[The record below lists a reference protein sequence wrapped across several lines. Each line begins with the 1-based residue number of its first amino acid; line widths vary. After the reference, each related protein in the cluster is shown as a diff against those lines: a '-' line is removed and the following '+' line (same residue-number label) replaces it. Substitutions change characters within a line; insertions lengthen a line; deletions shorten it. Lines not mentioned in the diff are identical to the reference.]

1 MKMLPAPA
9 PEKAAAPL
17 TEESTRGEKTYR
29 RSMSSSS
36 AHPLAERLI
45 ELARREP
52 FDGPVIEIGTG
63 SGRNT
68 RALVE
73 ARIPNVTVPD
83 STPYT
88 QLPGTRD
95 NYSAGLSTHAYLH
108 GASAKLRAGIA
119 ELRRVLRPTAPIFIT
134 LGSFKDARYGL
145 GIPFDERSFA
155 PGEGDELGIPHAYFD
170 RDGVIELLFGFDIDS
185 MEEVDVDDIVGRWA
199 HADDDVAGRVHWFVE
214 ARKT

>member
-1 MKMLPAPA
+1 
-9 PEKAAAPL
+9 
-17 TEESTRGEKTYR
+17 
-29 RSMSSSS
+29 MSSSS

-52 FDGPVIEIGTG
+52 FDGPVIEVGTG

-88 QLPGTRD
+88 QLPSARD
-95 NYSAGLSTHAYLH
+95 SYGAALATHAYLH

-119 ELRRVLRPTAPIFIT
+119 ELRRVLRPNAPIFIT

-155 PGEGDELGIPHAYFD
+155 PGEGDEVGIPHAYFD
-170 RDGVIELLFGFDIDS
+170 RDGVIELLFGFTIES

-199 HADDDVAGRVHWFVE
+199 HADDDVAGRVHWFVQ

>member
-1 MKMLPAPA
+1 
-9 PEKAAAPL
+9 
-17 TEESTRGEKTYR
+17 
-29 RSMSSSS
+29 MSSSS
-36 AHPLAERLI
+36 AHPLAERLV

-95 NYSAGLSTHAYLH
+95 NYGAGLSTHAYLH

-119 ELRRVLRPTAPIFIT
+119 ELRRVLRPDAPIFIT

-199 HADDDVAGRVHWFVE
+199 HADDDVAGRVHWFVQ